1 MMRTSELTTRLQQYN
16 GLRIDSQNVLPLSE
30 DSWWVTLNPDVYS
43 GTDKLEGSGG
53 ASDSVSGKDSLE
65 GKLHLPADRATRLI
79 IFEPGFPG
87 GASTDFERLHIR
99 GLLSAGYAVFVARH
113 RGTIINGKYSEYY
126 INCAKRQ
133 EKATLENQK
142 VLGNGHASFDDWLR
156 EPLIALNSL
165 STGFEEI
172 FLVGHSFG
180 GLAVL
185 SSATTFFQQTS
196 EHGAKVKKIV
206 SLAGVGG
213 KIRAADDRILKRWD
227 EYFYSDWGVL
237 DRVEIGELA
246 ENIGYIQYA
255 HEHIHNH
262 AHVIPKSVHVICLTA
277 YGDTAESVDE
287 LISPLEALDVIV
299 SVGHGTLVI
308 DTTQRPDPEAGK
320 LSHELEAL
328 KTSDLLKLIDPD
340 WKPTQQ
346 IVRIDAQGIR

>member
-1 MMRTSELTTRLQQYN
+1 MRTSELTTRLQQYN
-16 GLRIDSQNVLPLSE
+16 GLKIELENVLPLSD
-30 DSWWVTLNPDVYS
+30 DSWWVTLNPDLYT
-43 GTDKLEGSGG
+43 GADKPDESGG
-53 ASDSVSGKDSLE
+53 ESEPVSGKDSVE
-65 GKLHLPADRATRLI
+65 GKLHLPAERATRLI

-87 GASTDFERLHIR
+87 GASSDFERLHVR

-126 INCAKRQ
+126 INCVERQ
-133 EKATLENQK
+133 KKATFENQK
-142 VLGNGHASFDDWLR
+142 VLGNGHASFGDWLR

-165 STGFEEI
+165 TAGFEEI
-172 FLVGHSFG
+172 FVVGHSFG

-196 EHGAKVKKIV
+196 EHRAKVKKIV

-227 EYFYSDWGVL
+227 EYFYSDGGVR
-237 DRVEIGELA
+237 DRVEIGELSD
-246 ENIGYIQYA
+246 NIGFIQQA
-255 HEHIHNH
+255 HERIHNH
-262 AHVIPKSVHVICLTA
+262 AGVIPKSVHVICLTA

-299 SVGHGTLVI
+299 AVGHGTLVI
-308 DTTQRPDPEAGK
+308 DTTQRPDPQAGK
-320 LSHELEAL
+320 LSHELESL
-328 KTSDLLKLIDPD
+328 KTSDLLTLIDPD
-340 WKPTQQ
+340 WKPDQQ